1 MGLFDFFKKSA
12 SPYKDAATNLI
23 YELLFC
29 DDISLYKNNNQQP
42 DSYPWNILFSGTA
55 NAPDLLKIIAD
66 NDIESRVKILACNKM
81 IANSQKINKKEL
93 LGVIVEVGL
102 DNGLDVLASFSDG
115 TARYINQMGGII
127 IWEAVDDTSNSLTKK
142 LFNNSLNVVMQIG
155 PWNEPRRPHPPKG
168 TVRITFLVSD
178 GLYFGEGTMKVLFSD
193 PLAGPALSSAME
205 LMKYMMEKSNAKK

>member
-1 MGLFDFFKKSA
+1 MGLFEFFKKSA
-12 SPYKDAATNLI
+12 LPYKYASTNSI

-29 DDISLYKNNNQQP
+29 DDISLYNNQQP
-42 DSYPWNILFSGTA
+42 DNYPWNILFSDTV

-66 NDIESRVKILACNKM
+66 NTTESRVKILACNKM
-81 IANSQKINKKEL
+81 IADGQKIDKKEL
-93 LGVIVEVGL
+93 FGVIVEVGL

-127 IWEAVDDTSNSLTKK
+127 VWEAVDDTSNSLTKK

-193 PLAGPALSSAME
+193 PLAGPALMSAME
-205 LMKYMMEKSNAKK
+205 LMKYLMENFV